1 MTASFTDINSLML
14 VCIDNIRIFNYLMY
28 CFCHTPVTETQF
40 GVHAIFTS
48 ILELVPL
55 MNLMT
60 TGFITSSTNKT
71 SAIFHILGR
80 RVDSLDKNCINY
92 YIVPRYRSYLR

>member
-1 MTASFTDINSLML
+1 MYRQYQDLQLFDVLFLSYTCHRNA
-14 VCIDNIRIFNYLMY
+14 IRSS
-28 CFCHTPVTETQF
+28 CHL
-40 GVHAIFTS
+40 TS

-80 RVDSLDKNCINY
+80 RVDYLDKNCINY